1 MKDVKRGINKV
12 LDTQRVAVSVEDL
25 SGKTGVN
32 TSELVQAAIQL
43 VKNNTTLEGF
53 DD

>member
-32 TSELVQAAIQL
+32 TSELVQDVIQL
-43 VKNNTTLEGF
+43 LKQH
-53 DD
+53 